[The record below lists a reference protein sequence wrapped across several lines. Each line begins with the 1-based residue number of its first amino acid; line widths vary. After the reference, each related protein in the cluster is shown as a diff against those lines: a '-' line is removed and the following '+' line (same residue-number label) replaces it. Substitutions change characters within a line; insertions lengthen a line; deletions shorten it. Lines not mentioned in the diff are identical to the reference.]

1 MAIDKVTS
9 ASITTDAVGPT
20 QLNEASN
27 YAFTGTV
34 TGASAGS
41 NTPAFFVTRS
51 SAQVIADSTMT
62 KIEFNSERYDTDN
75 AYDNSSNYRFT
86 VPSGKGGKYFFT
98 YACGFGSFNAN
109 KHLYINLRIN
119 GTQQNYQFWSCAVNG
134 DHSVNGSSI
143 LDLNA
148 ADYVE
153 VFVYHNHG
161 SGKST
166 DTTTGDK
173 YGVVYFGGYKLA

>member
-1 MAIDKVTS
+1 
-9 ASITTDAVGPT
+9 
-20 QLNEASN
+20 NEASN